1 MENTEKKE
9 NTRLTSVELLNKIK
23 QLCNE
28 NGWTLHRYSF
38 DYDKEFEC
46 KFLTVKLW

>member
-9 NTRLTSVELLNKIK
+9 NAPLSSVDLLNKIK

-28 NGWTLHRYSF
+28 NGWELHRYSF
-38 DYDKEFEC
+38 DYDKDFEN

>member
-1 MENTEKKE
+1 MENTENQE
-9 NTRLTSVELLNKIK
+9 NEPLISVELLNKIR
-23 QLCNE
+23 QLCTE

-46 KFLTVKLW
+46 KFLTVKMY